1 MADQNVAQCWEEKT
15 KIGNTKSQI
24 KVGTRWVRQ
33 TSKRKSH
40 FFNCAAFEIC
50 NKSKRWESG
59 LRVFKAA
66 NEEGEVGGEKVGED
80 EQVGRR

>member
-1 MADQNVAQCWEEKT
+1 MTLKT
-15 KIGNTKSQI
+15 KLESLKA
-24 KVGTRWVRQ
+24 RVRSAPDGSDKQ
-33 TSKRKSH
+33 AKSH

-59 LRVFKAA
+59 LRVFEAA